1 MKKIIYILAFAF
13 IAILA
18 TSCNDGFLD
27 KTPLD
32 KLSEEAVF
40 NSDALAQSYVNGLY
54 VCLPDPFQEG
64 NIGCISDE
72 GFFRYGGSSTRF
84 IADGSMTP
92 DNIMYMSEGGSL
104 HNSRQTILNIWN
116 RMYEYIYKMNYFIN
130 YVTTK
135 KTGLSETA
143 KNTLLGEVHY
153 LRAWGYANLIERY
166 AGVPIITRPYTLND
180 NFDTKRND
188 FDECVDFILADLDTA
203 YNLLPSVDKAV
214 QGRANKDVALALR
227 SRLTLI
233 AASPLFNDP
242 QNPEGGIFRGKYDA
256 SKWQRALAA
265 SKAIVD
271 RADVDGAYALGP
283 TYDDYWINA
292 DSKEIIWGK
301 FFVPTASTE
310 NDNSAKKAQ
319 LLYSVVYYN
328 GWTSMNPTQAIFMDY
343 EMKNGK
349 KFFEDGSGYDP
360 QHPFANRDP
369 RFYKSLATNFS
380 LYGHTESSGYAE
392 TPLDLSLYYS
402 KSTRDDFAAG
412 KTEPNY
418 TEKGKHLWHAT
429 NTAGIELNKWYIP
442 TKVITEA
449 ETGSVV
455 YPWFRLA
462 EMYLNYAEC
471 AYMTGDET
479 TCRTYINKV
488 RHRADVMMPDV
499 TESGTSLFD
508 RLVNERRIEL
518 AFETFRYFDLRR
530 WKLAPQYENVPF
542 AGMRT
547 MILNGGKDTVY
558 RVVRLYDESK
568 NNTCYYWA
576 NNPSRD
582 AYISGNRGED
592 IRYIQEYSWLGKTYK
607 IDFGDCMLNISATQ
621 KKFPLSNGVYSNYL
635 MPIPR
640 NEITK
645 SNGTIEQNPGY

>member
-1 MKKIIYILAFAF
+1 MKKILYIFAFAL
-13 IAILA
+13 LA
-18 TSCNDGFLD
+18 AACNDNFLD
-27 KTPLD
+27 KKPLD
-32 KLSEEAVF
+32 KLTEESVF

-92 DNIMYMSEGGSL
+92 DNIMYISEGGSL
-104 HNSRQTILNIWN
+104 HDTRQTFLNIWN
-116 RMYEYIYKMNYFIN
+116 RMYGYIYRMNYFITYLDEN
-130 YVTTK
+130 
-135 KTGLSETA
+135 KTNLSENA
-143 KNTLLGEVHY
+143 KNTLLGEVY
-153 LRAWGYANLIERY
+153 FLRAWGYTNLIERY
-166 AGVPIITRPYTLND
+166 AGVPIITKAYGLD
-180 NFDTKRND
+180 DDFGVKRAD
-188 FDECVDFILADLDTA
+188 FDDCVDFILSDLDKA
-203 YNLLPSVDKAV
+203 YDLLPAKEDGVK
-214 QGRANKDVALALR
+214 GRANKDVALALR

-242 QNPEGGIFRGKYDA
+242 DNPEGGVFRGKYD
-256 SKWQRALAA
+256 SKKWDRALAA

-283 TYDDYWINA
+283 TYDDYWTNV

-301 FFVPTASTE
+301 YFVPTASTE
-310 NDNSAKKAQ
+310 GDNAAKKAQ
-319 LLYSVVYYN
+319 LLYSIVYFN
-328 GWTSMNPTQAIFMDY
+328 GWTSMDPTQAIFMDY

-349 KFFEDGSGYDP
+349 KMFEEGSGYDP

-380 LYGHTESSGYAE
+380 MYGHTDANGYSE
-392 TPLDLSLYYS
+392 TQLDLSLYYS
-402 KSTRDDFAAG
+402 KSTRASFAEG
-412 KTEPNY
+412 QTEPNY
-418 TEKGKHLWHAT
+418 TEKAKHLWHAT
-429 NTAGIELNKWYIP
+429 NTTGIELNKWYIP
-442 TKVITEA
+442 TKPISES

-471 AYMTGDET
+471 AYMTGDEG

-488 RHRADVMMPDV
+488 RKRPDVMMPDV
-499 TESGTSLFD
+499 TESGQPLFD

-518 AFETFRYFDLRR
+518 AFEAIRYFDLRR
-530 WKLAPQYENVPF
+530 WKLASFYENVPF

-547 MILNGGKDTVY
+547 MILQGGSQPDTVY
-558 RVVRLYDESK
+558 RLVRPYDESK

-576 NNPSRD
+576 NNPSRS
-582 AYISGNRGED
+582 AYITGNRGED
-592 IRYIQEYSWLGKTYK
+592 IRYIQTYSWLGKTYK
-607 IDFGDCMLNISATQ
+607 MDFGDCMLNICATQ
-621 KKFPLSNGVYSNYL
+621 KKFPLSDGVYSNYL

-645 SNGTIEQNPGY
+645 SGGSIEQNPGY